1 MKMDDFIYLVWS
13 AKMKKKKRGRKRK
26 KEKKQDIF
34 FIKILILH

>member
-13 AKMKKKKRGRKRK
+13 AKMKKKRGRKRK